1 MRYPRLLGSDPD
13 DAIISRYLKNWIAGK
28 TPLGRDEKTRLLIAA
43 ESIQNHPALLWQLL
57 LLFPAALHWLLD
69 NIFIGPA
76 DQPMFQSLSAEY
88 AFSATSDL
96 TILLAKRGVLQ
107 SLPIQLG
114 VMCLLS

>member
-1 MRYPRLLGSDPD
+1 MRYPRLLGTDPD

-43 ESIQNHPALLWQLL
+43 ESMQSPSALLWQMLL
-57 LLFPAALHWLLD
+57 IIPAMLRWLLD

-76 DQPMFQSLSAEY
+76 DQSMFHSLSAEY

-107 SLPIQLG
+107 SLPIQMG